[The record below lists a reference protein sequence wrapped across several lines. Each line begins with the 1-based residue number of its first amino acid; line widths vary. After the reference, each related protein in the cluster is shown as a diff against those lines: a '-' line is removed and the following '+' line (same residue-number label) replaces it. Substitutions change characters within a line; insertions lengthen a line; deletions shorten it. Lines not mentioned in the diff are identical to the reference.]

1 MQLFTNRRTL
11 SLFAI
16 FFAFSTVIV
25 SAQVERAKLRGKIT
39 DEKGE
44 PLVSVAVF
52 ARGSETAGV
61 VSSVEGEYLLMLMPG
76 SRTVVFQQI
85 GFVTRELE
93 LSINP
98 GEERRVDIVLRSSST
113 ELKTFVTTAGK
124 YEQNIEQLTVS
135 MEVLK
140 PNIIENKNTT
150 SIDDALQ
157 QVPGMTIV
165 DSEPQIRSGS
175 GYSFGAG
182 SRVMI
187 LVDDLPILSGDAG
200 RPSWGFIPVE
210 NIEQVEVIKGASSVL
225 YGSAALSGVLNIRTA
240 YPRDVPQTKISL
252 FSGVYNNPRNREAI
266 YWGDNNPTYTG
277 LNFFHSRKVGNLD
290 LVVGGN
296 FFNDNGFKGPAPIDI
311 SDTTFNPLAEQRG
324 EFENRGRLNMN
335 LRYRFKKVEGLSV
348 GLNANAML
356 SRSTGA
362 LLWLNADSGM
372 YRAYPGSLTLTL
384 QTAAYVD
391 PFVQYL
397 GKKGYRH
404 VLRNRW
410 FHLDNN
416 NDNNQSNKS
425 NLFFSEY
432 QLQKRYE
439 NGPLKGLILTAGAL
453 HSYTRGVSELYKG
466 NLSDTLNQQAFSDN
480 RNIAAY
486 LQLERTF
493 WERLTLSAGARYE
506 HFSISSPRY
515 NQNDSATYTREGRP
529 VFRAG
534 MNLKLHKA
542 TFFRASFGQGYR
554 FPTIA
559 EKFIRTQVGPIQ
571 IYPNDSIR
579 SESSFNAEA
588 GIKQGFKIGNFQGYL
603 DVVYFLQQ
611 FEDNIE
617 FNFGLFGPLDPA
629 QFFGLGFASLNIG
642 RTRVSGWDASLV
654 GQGKI
659 GKTGIALLS
668 GYTYTLPIALEP
680 QLGYPVQLSGK
691 PVTYATSSS
700 DSTDNILKYRFQHLF
715 KTDIELS
722 RGKWAIGF
730 SARYNS
736 FMRNV
741 DKIFEDL
748 DDFLGLLGQPQPG
761 LKAYR
766 RENNEG
772 VWVLDARLVF
782 NASETVSLVFVVNN
796 LMNKE
801 YALRPM
807 SIESPRTTAIQLNV
821 KF

>member
-1 MQLFTNRRTL
+1 VVRNP
-11 SLFAI
+11 A
-16 FFAFSTVIV
+16 
-25 SAQVERAKLRGKIT
+25 
-39 DEKGE
+39 GE
-44 PLVSVAVF
+44 ALVAVAVF
-52 ARGSETAGV
+52 VKGSETSGV
-61 VSSVEGEYLLMLMPG
+61 VTNLDGRFDLSVMPG
-76 SRTVVFQQI
+76 NLNLVFRQM
-85 GFVTRELE
+85 GYKPLEMLLDLKPGAKSEL
-93 LSINP
+93 
-98 GEERRVDIVLRSSST
+98 DIRLEPEST
-113 ELKTFVTTAGK
+113 QLKTFVTTAGK

-135 MEVLK
+135 MEVLR

-150 SIDDALQ
+150 SIDNALQ
-157 QVPGMTIV
+157 QVPGVSIV

-182 SRVMI
+182 SRAMI

-200 RPSWGFIPVE
+200 RPNWGFIPVE

-240 YPRDVPQTKISL
+240 YPRDEPQTRISM
-252 FSGVYNNPRNREAI
+252 FSGVYNNPERKDAI

-296 FFNDNGFKGPAPIDI
+296 YFNDNGYIGPTLPDAAD
-311 SDTTFNPLAEQRG
+311 STLNPAVVKQG

-348 GLNANAML
+348 GVNANAML
-356 SRSTGA
+356 SRSTGT
-362 LLWLNADSGM
+362 LIWLNADTGM
-372 YRAYPGSLTLTL
+372 YRSYPGSITLTL

-391 PFVQYL
+391 PFVQYY
-397 GKKGYRH
+397 GKKGFRH

-410 FHLDNN
+410 FYLDND

-425 NLFFSEY
+425 QVFFSEY
-432 QLQKRYE
+432 QVQKKVDA
-439 NGPLKGLILTAGAL
+439 GFLKGLMFTAGAV
-453 HSYTRGVSELYKG
+453 HSLTRGTSDLYKG
-466 NLSDTLNQQAFSDN
+466 NLSDTVNQKAFSDN
-480 RNIAAY
+480 RNLAAY
-486 LQLERTF
+486 IQLERSF

-506 HFSISSPRY
+506 HFAISSPRF
-515 NQNDSATYTREGRP
+515 NEGDSVTVSEEGRP

-542 TFFRASFGQGYR
+542 TFLRASIGQGYR

-559 EKFIRTQVGPIQ
+559 EKYIRTRVGPIQ
-571 IYPNDSIR
+571 IYPNDSIQSER
-579 SESSFNAEA
+579 SLNTEV
-588 GIKQGFKIGNFQGYL
+588 GLKQGFVIGGFQGYL
-603 DVVYFLQQ
+603 DLAYFVQT

-642 RTRVSGWDASLV
+642 KTRVSGWDVSLA

-668 GYTYTLPIALEP
+668 GYTYTLPVALEP
-680 QLGYPVQLSGK
+680 QLAYPVKLSGK
-691 PVTYATSSS
+691 PVTYALSSS
-700 DSTDNILKYRFQHLF
+700 DSTGYLLKYRFQHLF
-715 KTDIELS
+715 KTDVELS
-722 RGKWAIGF
+722 RGKWVLGF

-736 FMRNV
+736 HMKNI

-748 DDFLGLLGQPQPG
+748 DDFLAVLGQPKPG

-766 RENNEG
+766 AANNSG
-772 VWVLDARLVF
+772 AWVLDARLMF
-782 NASETVSLVFVVNN
+782 KANEKLQLAFVVNN
-796 LMNKE
+796 LMNAE
-801 YALRPM
+801 YSLRPM
-807 SIESPRTTAIQLNV
+807 AIEAPRTTALQLNV

>member
-1 MQLFTNRRTL
+1 MYSNLG
-11 SLFAI
+11 
-16 FFAFSTVIV
+16 
-25 SAQVERAKLRGKIT
+25 AQVERARVTGVVRNPA
-39 DEKGE
+39 GE
-44 PLVSVAVF
+44 ALVAVAVF
-52 ARGSETAGV
+52 VKGSETSGV
-61 VSSVEGEYLLMLMPG
+61 VTNLDGRFDLSVMPG
-76 SRTVVFQQI
+76 NLNLVFRQM
-85 GFVTRELE
+85 GYKPLEMLLDLKPGAKSEL
-93 LSINP
+93 
-98 GEERRVDIVLRSSST
+98 DIRLEPEST
-113 ELKTFVTTAGK
+113 QLKTFVTTAGK

-135 MEVLK
+135 MEVLR

-150 SIDDALQ
+150 SIDNALQ
-157 QVPGMTIV
+157 QVPGVSIV

-182 SRVMI
+182 SRAMI

-240 YPRDVPQTKISL
+240 YPRDEPQTRISM
-252 FSGVYNNPRNREAI
+252 FSGVYNNPERKDAI

-296 FFNDNGFKGPAPIDI
+296 YFNDKGYIGPTPPDAADSTLNPAV
-311 SDTTFNPLAEQRG
+311 LKQG

-335 LRYRFKKVEGLSV
+335 LKYRFKKVEGLSV
-348 GLNANAML
+348 GVNANAML
-356 SRSTGA
+356 SRSAGT
-362 LLWLNADSGM
+362 LIWLNADTGM
-372 YRAYPGSLTLTL
+372 YRSYPGSITLTL

-391 PFVQYL
+391 PFVQYY
-397 GKKGYRH
+397 GKKGFRH

-410 FHLDNN
+410 FYLDND

-425 NLFFSEY
+425 QVFFSEY
-432 QLQKRYE
+432 QVQKKVDA
-439 NGPLKGLILTAGAL
+439 GFLKGLMFTAGAV
-453 HSYTRGVSELYKG
+453 HSLTRGTSDLYKG
-466 NLSDTLNQQAFSDN
+466 NLSDTVNQKAFSDN
-480 RNIAAY
+480 RNLAAY
-486 LQLERTF
+486 IQLERSF

-506 HFSISSPRY
+506 HFAISSPRF
-515 NQNDSATYTREGRP
+515 NEGDSVTVSEEGRP

-542 TFFRASFGQGYR
+542 TFLRASIGQGYR

-559 EKFIRTQVGPIQ
+559 EKYIRTRVGPIQ
-571 IYPNDSIR
+571 IYPNDSIQSER
-579 SESSFNAEA
+579 SLNTEV
-588 GIKQGFKIGNFQGYL
+588 GLKQGFVIGGFQGYL
-603 DVVYFLQQ
+603 DLAYFVQT

-642 RTRVSGWDASLV
+642 KTRVSGWDVSLA

-668 GYTYTLPIALEP
+668 GYTYTLPVALEP
-680 QLGYPVQLSGK
+680 QLAYPVKLSGK
-691 PVTYATSSS
+691 PVTYALSSS
-700 DSTDNILKYRFQHLF
+700 DSTGYLLKYRFQHLF
-715 KTDIELS
+715 KTDVELS
-722 RGKWAIGF
+722 RGKWVLGF

-736 FMRNV
+736 HMKNI

-748 DDFLGLLGQPQPG
+748 DDFLAVLGQPKPG

-766 RENNEG
+766 AANNSG
-772 VWVLDARLVF
+772 AWVLDARLMF
-782 NASETVSLVFVVNN
+782 KANEKLQLAFVVNN
-796 LMNKE
+796 LMNAE
-801 YALRPM
+801 YSLRPM
-807 SIESPRTTAIQLNV
+807 AIEAPRTTALQLNV